1 MGYWGVNTAPRAP
14 FRPSSRRGQ
23 NFLVDRAVQRRI
35 ASAAALPPGATV
47 VEIGAGTG
55 NLTEALLALGLRVT
69 AVEIEDTLVARLRDR
84 FRNRDHVQIVPGDAR
99 RLDLRQLAGGPFHI
113 VANLPYSVGTRLV
126 VNFVTAPKPPRS
138 LTVLLQR
145 EVARR
150 LTAQPGDMAL
160 LSVIVQSY
168 ARARRLFDVPPEAF
182 RPRPRVVST
191 LVRIDPVRRPG
202 VDTASA
208 AARIALAR
216 HGFAQTRKK
225 LRNSLAAGLGRPEPE
240 VGAALEA
247 AGIDPGRRPQT
258 LALGEWDQA
267 VAALEVRQPTQ
278 HPRGGAA

>member
-55 NLTEALLALGLRVT
+55 NLTEALLAHDLRVI
-69 AVEIEDTLVARLRDR
+69 AVEIEDVLVARLRDR
-84 FRNRDHVQIVPGDAR
+84 FRSRDHVRIVSGDAR
-99 RLDLRQLAGGPFHI
+99 RLDLHQLAGGPFHV

-126 VNFVTAPKPPRS
+126 VSFVSSPKPPRS

-182 RPRPRVVST
+182 RPRPKVIST
-191 LVRIDPVRRPG
+191 LVRIDPVRRTG
-202 VDTASA
+202 IDIESA
-208 AARIALAR
+208 EARIAVAR

-225 LRNSLAAGLGRPEPE
+225 LRNSLAAGLGRREPE

-258 LALGEWDQA
+258 LALDEWDQV
-267 VAALEVRQPTQ
+267 VAALGVRQPCE
-278 HPRGGAA
+278 HPGGGAA

>member
-1 MGYWGVNTAPRAP
+1 MSTAPRAT

-35 ASAAALPPGATV
+35 ASAAALPPGSTV

-55 NLTEALLALGLRVT
+55 NLTEALLARGLRVI
-69 AVEIEDTLVARLRDR
+69 AVEIEDVLVGRLRER
-84 FRNRDHVQIVPGDAR
+84 FRNRDQAQIVAGDAR
-99 RLDLRQLAGGPFHI
+99 RLDLRDLAGGSYHV

-126 VNFVTAPKPPRS
+126 VSFVSAAEPPRS

-150 LTAQPGDMAL
+150 LTAKPGDMAL

-168 ARARRLFDVPPEAF
+168 AKTRRLFDVPPEAF
-182 RPRPRVVST
+182 RPRPKVVST
-191 LVRIDPVRRPG
+191 LVRIDPIRPPE
-202 VDTASA
+202 TEAASA
-208 AARIALAR
+208 ESRIAMAR

-225 LRNSLAAGLGRPEPE
+225 LRNSLAAGLARREPE
-240 VGAALEA
+240 VGATLEA

-258 LALGEWDQA
+258 LSLSEWDQV
-267 VAALEVRQPTQ
+267 VAALIPGQ
-278 HPRGGAA
+278 HQASAGSSGA

>member
-1 MGYWGVNTAPRAP
+1 MSTAPRAT

-35 ASAAALPPGATV
+35 ASASALPPGATV

-55 NLTEALLALGLRVT
+55 NLTDALLTHGLRVI
-69 AVEIEDTLVARLRDR
+69 AVEIEEVLVARLRER
-84 FRNRDHVQIVPGDAR
+84 FRNRDSVNVVAGDAR
-99 RLDLRQLAGGPFHI
+99 RLNLRELAGGPFHV

-126 VNFVTAPKPPRS
+126 VSFVSDPEPPRS

-150 LTAQPGDMAL
+150 LTAKPGDLAL

-182 RPRPRVVST
+182 RPRPKVVSS
-191 LVRIDPVRRPG
+191 LVRIDPLRSPG
-202 VDTASA
+202 LDVSTVES
-208 AARIALAR
+208 RISMAR

-225 LRNSLAAGLGRPEPE
+225 LRNSLAAGLGRREPD
-240 VGAALEA
+240 VGAALES

-258 LALGEWDQA
+258 LALEEWDQVV
-267 VAALEVRQPTQ
+267 VALSAGQPAS
-278 HPRGGAA
+278 PAESAEA

>member
-1 MGYWGVNTAPRAP
+1 MSTAPRAP

-55 NLTEALLALGLRVT
+55 NLTEALLARGLRVI
-69 AVEIEDTLVARLRDR
+69 AVEIEDELVSRLRQR
-84 FRNRDHVQIVPGDAR
+84 FRSVDGVEIVSGDAR
-99 RLDLRQLAGGPFHI
+99 RLNLRQLAGAPFHV

-126 VNFVTAPKPPRS
+126 VSFVSAADPPRS

-150 LTAQPGDMAL
+150 LTAKPGDMAL

-182 RPRPRVVST
+182 RPRPKVISA
-191 LVRIDPVRRPG
+191 LVRIDPFGRSEL
-202 VDTASA
+202 DTAA
-208 AARIALAR
+208 AEARIAIAR

-225 LRNSLAAGLGRPEPE
+225 LRNSLAAGIGRREPE
-240 VGAALEA
+240 VGATLEA

-258 LALGEWDQA
+258 LALSEWDQV
-267 VAALEVRQPTQ
+267 VAALGGMPPSDQSEV
-278 HPRGGAA
+278 GAK

>member
-1 MGYWGVNTAPRAP
+1 M
-14 FRPSSRRGQ
+14 
-23 NFLVDRAVQRRI
+23 QRRI

-55 NLTEALLALGLRVT
+55 NLTDALLARGLRVI
-69 AVEIEDTLVARLRDR
+69 AIEIEDVLVARLRQR
-84 FRNRDHVQIVPGDAR
+84 FRNHHHVQVVAGDAR
-99 RLDLRQLAGGPFHI
+99 RLNLRELAGSPYHV

-126 VNFVTAPKPPRS
+126 VSFLSAAEPPRS

-150 LTAQPGDMAL
+150 LTAKPGDMAL

-182 RPRPRVVST
+182 RPRPKVVSS
-191 LVRIDPVRRPG
+191 LVRIDPIRRPE
-202 VDTASA
+202 VDMALVD
-208 AARIALAR
+208 ARIAMAR

-225 LRNSLAAGLGRPEPE
+225 LRNSLAAGLGRRQPG

-247 AGIDPGRRPQT
+247 SGLDPGRRPQT
-258 LALGEWDQA
+258 LSLEEWDHVVVALSAQSPVCPGAGSQA
-267 VAALEVRQPTQ
+267 
-278 HPRGGAA
+278 

>member
-1 MGYWGVNTAPRAP
+1 MGYWGVSTAPRAP

-35 ASAAALPPGATV
+35 ASAAALPPGSTV

-55 NLTEALLALGLRVT
+55 NLTDALLAHGLRVI
-69 AVEIEDTLVARLRDR
+69 AVEIEDVLVARLRER
-84 FRNRDHVQIVPGDAR
+84 FRNRDHVQVVPGDAR
-99 RLDLRQLAGGPFHI
+99 RLDLRQLAGGPYHV

-126 VNFVTAPKPPRS
+126 VSFVSASAPPRS

-150 LTAQPGDMAL
+150 VTATPGDMAL

-168 ARARRLFDVPPEAF
+168 ARARRLFDVPPAAF

-191 LVRIDPVRRPG
+191 LVRIDPFRRSELD
-202 VDTASA
+202 VAAT
-208 AARIALAR
+208 AARIAMAR

-225 LRNSLAAGLGRPEPE
+225 LRNSLAAGLGRREPD
-240 VGAALEA
+240 VGADLEA

-258 LALGEWDQA
+258 LALSEWDQV
-267 VAALEVRQPTQ
+267 VAALVPDQTEASA
-278 HPRGGAA
+278 GSSG

>member
-1 MGYWGVNTAPRAP
+1 MRYLAVSTAPRAP

-55 NLTEALLALGLRVT
+55 NLTDALLAHGLRVI
-69 AVEIEDTLVARLRDR
+69 AVEIEDILVARLRER
-84 FRNRDHVQIVPGDAR
+84 FRNRDHIQVVAGDAR
-99 RLDLRQLAGGPFHI
+99 RLNLPELVGGPFHV

-126 VNFVTAPKPPRS
+126 VSFVSAAAPPRS

-160 LSVIVQSY
+160 LSVLVQSY
-168 ARARRLFDVPPEAF
+168 ARTRRLFDVPPEAF
-182 RPRPRVVST
+182 RPRPKVIST
-191 LVRIDPVRRPG
+191 LVRIDPLRHSEL
-202 VDTASA
+202 DTSA
-208 AARIALAR
+208 AQARVAVAR

-225 LRNSLAAGLGRPEPE
+225 LRNSLAAGILRPEPA
-240 VGAALEA
+240 VGAALQA

-258 LALGEWDQA
+258 LSLDEWDQ
-267 VAALEVRQPTQ
+267 VVTAL
-278 HPRGGAA
+278 GGMPPSGESRVSAK

>member
-1 MGYWGVNTAPRAP
+1 MSTAPRAP

-55 NLTEALLALGLRVT
+55 NLTEALLAHGLRVT
-69 AVEIEDTLVARLRDR
+69 AVEIEDVLVARLRDR
-84 FRNRDHVQIVPGDAR
+84 FRNRDHVQIVSGDAR
-99 RLDLRQLAGGPFHI
+99 RLDLHQLAGGPFHV

-126 VNFVTAPKPPRS
+126 VSFVTAPKPPRS

-160 LSVIVQSY
+160 LSVIVQSF

-182 RPRPRVVST
+182 RPRPKVIST
-191 LVRIDPVRRPG
+191 LVRIDPVRRTG
-202 VDTASA
+202 LDIESA
-208 AARIALAR
+208 EARIAVAR

-225 LRNSLAAGLGRPEPE
+225 LRNSLAAGLGRREPE

-258 LALGEWDQA
+258 LALGEWDQV
-267 VAALEVRQPTQ
+267 VAALRVGQPAE
-278 HPRGGAA
+278 HSGSGAT

>member
-1 MGYWGVNTAPRAP
+1 MSTAPRAP

-55 NLTEALLALGLRVT
+55 NLTEALLAHGLRVT
-69 AVEIEDTLVARLRDR
+69 AVEIEETLVARLRDR
-84 FRNRDHVQIVPGDAR
+84 FRNRDHVQIVSGDAR
-99 RLDLRQLAGGPFHI
+99 RLDLHKLAGGPFHV

-126 VNFVTAPKPPRS
+126 VSFVTAAKPPRS

-150 LTAQPGDMAL
+150 LTARLGDMAL

-168 ARARRLFDVPPEAF
+168 ARTRRVFDVPPEAF
-182 RPRPRVVST
+182 RPRPKVVST
-191 LVRIDPVRRPG
+191 LVRIDPVRLSET
-202 VDTASA
+202 DIASA
-208 AARIALAR
+208 EARIAVAR
-216 HGFAQTRKK
+216 HAFAQTRKK
-225 LRNSLAAGLGRPEPE
+225 LRNSLAAGLGRREPE

-258 LALGEWDQA
+258 LALSEWDQV
-267 VAALEVRQPTQ
+267 VAALEVTQPTE
-278 HPRGGAA
+278 PPGGGAA